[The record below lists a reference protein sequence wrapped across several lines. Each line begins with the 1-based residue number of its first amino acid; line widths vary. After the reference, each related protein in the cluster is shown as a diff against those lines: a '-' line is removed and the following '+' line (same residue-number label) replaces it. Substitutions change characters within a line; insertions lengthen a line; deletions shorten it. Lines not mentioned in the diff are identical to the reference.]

1 MTDPARD
8 IPQLHETEHGG
19 EPSPAGGRVSVI
31 IPCHNEGSAIG
42 KVVRRFREVLP
53 EAEILVVDN
62 ASSDDTWVVAREA
75 GARVVSESRLGKGH
89 ALITGFELASD
100 ADHYVMVD
108 GDDTYPASAV
118 VELLAAARE
127 SGADMVVGT
136 RLRTSATGAFPPG
149 HTFGNRFFIFL
160 VRLLF
165 GIRTE
170 DLFSGYRVLSR
181 RYLRSSP
188 LVAQGF
194 EIEAELSVQAYEQGF
209 QVVEMPVD
217 YRARAGQSRSKLRTL
232 HDGARILRGLVVF
245 FRDYRPLSFFGSA
258 AALLVVLSVLSGWAP
273 VDDFIRT
280 GLVHHLPR
288 AVLAA
293 GLGILAML
301 SIAIGVLLSSINRRS
316 AELAALIR
324 KRPR

>member
-1 MTDPARD
+1 MNDPARD
-8 IPQLHETEHGG
+8 VPRLHG
-19 EPSPAGGRVSVI
+19 EAAGEGSPRVSVI
-31 IPCHNEGSAIG
+31 IPCHDEAASIG
-42 KVVRRFREVLP
+42 AVVRSFREVLP
-53 EAEILVVDN
+53 GAEILVVDN
-62 ASSDDTWVVAREA
+62 ASRDDTAAVAREA
-75 GARVVSESRLGKGH
+75 GARVVSESRLGKGY
-89 ALITGFELASD
+89 ALLTGFELAGE
-100 ADHYVMVD
+100 ADYYVMVD

-118 VELLAAARE
+118 SHLLDAARE
-127 SGADMVVGT
+127 TGADMVVGT
-136 RLRTSATGAFPPG
+136 RLGSTAEGAFPPG

-165 GIRTE
+165 GLRTE

-194 EIEAELSVQAYEQGF
+194 EVEAELSVQAYAQGF

-217 YRARAGQSRSKLRTL
+217 YRARRGRSRSKLRTL
-232 HDGARILRGLVVF
+232 HDGARILRGLVIF
-245 FRDYRPLSFFGSA
+245 FRDYRPMSFFGTMTLIL
-258 AALLVVLSVLSGWAP
+258 ALLGLWSGWAP
-273 VDDFIRT
+273 IDDYIRT

-301 SIAIGVLLSSINRRS
+301 SMAIGVLLSSINRRS